1 MAGVNASVA
10 QVKNE
15 APPVPV
21 QVQAAPPVQVQ
32 IQLQPIDVIQ
42 DVRVMPGGFGG
53 PAMMQPARLTQADAI
68 VVGRVVAIEPMD
80 VQAAPAAGQAKVNY
94 RVAVIQVSEPIHGV
108 KKETQ
113 TIRVG
118 FMAQANGPNVVP
130 PGGGIQILPVNQPA
144 IQPFPGGRRVFPGN
158 VQMNLEVG
166 QDGMFTLNK
175 HHQENFFVVPG
186 FNNFINR
193 QNNPNFDNEVKTA
206 KQLGKV
212 MGDPVAALKAEDKQ
226 DRYLAA
232 AILVSKYRTPF
243 NPTGMPMKSEKITA
257 EESKLILQAIA
268 GGDWTAGRFNAAVP
282 NPYELFNQLGIT
294 QNDGY
299 NPVNVRTQQDIAAAM
314 QKWLD
319 ENNGK
324 YVVSKLVVDTNAKPG
339 QPGVIQ
345 PGVDPVPLPN
355 IRPGIRPLP
364 AIKGKVQILPAP
376 VPQQIP
382 APQVDPVQ
390 PQAVPVPPAV
400 RREK

>member
-1 MAGVNASVA
+1 VSVA
-10 QVKNE
+10 QIKIE
-15 APPVPV
+15 ARPV

-32 IQLQPIDVIQ
+32 IQVQPGVVQ
-42 DVRVMPGGFGG
+42 ELRVVQGGFGA
-53 PAMMQPARLTQADAI
+53 PAMMQPNRLTHADAI

-80 VQAAPAAGQAKVNY
+80 VQAAPAAGQGKVNY
-94 RVAVIQVSEPIHGV
+94 RVAVIQVSEAIHGV

-118 FMAQANGPNVVP
+118 FIAQANGGPNVVP
-130 PGGGIQILPVNQPA
+130 PGGGIQILPANQPA

-158 VQMNLEVG
+158 VQVNLQVG

-175 HHQENFFVVPG
+175 HHQENFFVVPAY
-186 FNNFINR
+186 NSFINR

-212 MGDPVAALKAEDKQ
+212 MGDPVAALKADDKQ

-232 AILVSKYRTPF
+232 AVLVSKYRTPL
-243 NPTGMPMKSEKITA
+243 NPTGMPMKSEKINA
-257 EESKLILQAIA
+257 AESKLILQAIA

-282 NPYELFNQLGIT
+282 NPYELFNQLGIN

-299 NPVNVRTQQDIAAAM
+299 NPVNVRTQQDIAQAM

-376 VPQQIP
+376 VPQRVP
-382 APQVDPVQ
+382 VPQVDPVQ

-400 RREK
+400 RRDQ